1 MDMIPSHPTNDHAR
15 AREALAAIPADL
27 PREDWVRI
35 GMAAKAAGLD
45 LADFNEWSST
55 AAGRYNAAACRD
67 TWKSLH
73 GAGGIGA
80 GTLFH
85 LAAAHGWHDRP
96 ATERPR
102 PPDTPGAAAVW
113 GHCLPAPEDHP
124 YIVAKGGTPAGLRV
138 VPAADSLTIAGQPL
152 AGALVVPAYGTAGNL
167 QSLQF
172 IPAPGQGKKLNLA
185 GATMTGAA
193 FTLGEVKPGRPCYLV
208 EGIGQAWACH
218 AATREAAVCC
228 FGWGNVKTIGA
239 ALQAPRGP
247 AMVVVPDVGKE
258 GQAAEV
264 AKTIGAALACLPAG
278 LPPNFDVND
287 YTQAEGREALR
298 TLLAAVELP
307 EPDRSRPPAAESLI
321 PTEAE
326 LDAARLAPRCIVRH
340 CLYADVA
347 ALVAPGGTGKTTL
360 LIHEAVHIAL
370 GWPVWGLPVEAPGWT
385 LFVTAEDRR
394 EQFMARLR
402 EILACLDLTPADRAR
417 ALWGVR
423 VWDTTGEAVKLIRAA
438 DGNVLLTSL
447 ADDIVEAYQAD
458 PPAACVFDPLVSFG
472 ASEGMINDNEQGII
486 TAARRI
492 VKGLSCCV
500 RLVHHTGKDNARQV
514 ALDQY
519 AGRGGS
525 ALADGSRMMSVLQT
539 WTPEAAGNR
548 QPPPGCTPGPE
559 ASLTILARAK
569 LSYAPPNPPLIWIRR
584 EGFAFAHFTEEPKPA
599 PEDLRAAQADQVER
613 FIRAELERERRYT
626 QTTLEA
632 VAGIMSLTRQ
642 TLRQALAELRISG
655 RVIEAPMPK
664 EQCQGGRKTYLCP
677 ADNPAA
683 PFGGVAPETD
693 ENAPDPVPTPPPSTT
708 PPPYR
713 GSNPGGVEPGFT
725 DPHPGNPAAND
736 WRGSAGLAEYTESKV
751 IEEVLI

>member
-1 MDMIPSHPTNDHAR
+1 MLTDLDR

-27 PREDWVRI
+27 PREEWVRI
-35 GMAAKAAGLD
+35 GMAAKAAGLE
-45 LADFNEWSST
+45 LVDFDQWSAT
-55 AAGRYNAAACRD
+55 APDRYSATACRE
-67 TWKSLH
+67 TWKSIN
-73 GAGGIGA
+73 GTGGIGA

-85 LAAAHGWHDRP
+85 LASAHGWQERR

-102 PPDTPGAAAVW
+102 PPDTPSAAAVW
-113 GHCLPAPEDHP
+113 GRCLPAPEDHP
-124 YIVAKGGTPAGLRV
+124 YIKAKGGTPAGLRV
-138 VPAADSLTIAGQPL
+138 VPKGDPLTIAGQRL

-185 GATMTGAA
+185 GATLTGAA
-193 FTLGEVKPGRPCYLV
+193 FTLGTIQSGRPCYLV

-218 AATREAAVCC
+218 AATGEAAVCC

-239 ALQAPRGP
+239 ALRAHRGP
-247 AMVVVPDVGKE
+247 DLVVVPDVGKE

-264 AKTIGAALACLPAG
+264 VKTIGAAVARLPEG
-278 LPPNFDVND
+278 LPSNFDVND
-287 YTQAEGREALR
+287 FAQAEGRDALR

-307 EPDRSRPPAAESLI
+307 EPDRRRPPAAESLI

-326 LDAARLAPRCIVRH
+326 LDAARLSPRCIVRH

-402 EILACLDLTPADRAR
+402 EILASLDLTPADRAR

-438 DGNVLLTSL
+438 DGNVVLTDL
-447 ADDIVEAYQAD
+447 ADDIVAAYQVD
-458 PPAACVFDPLVSFG
+458 PPAVVVFDPLVSFG

-486 TAARRI
+486 TASRKI
-492 VKGLSCCV
+492 VKGLNCCV
-500 RLVHHTGKDNARQV
+500 RVVHHTGKVNAREG

-539 WTPEAAGNR
+539 WTPEATGNR
-548 QPPPGCTPGPE
+548 QPPPGCTPAPE
-559 ASLTILARAK
+559 ASIVILARAK
-569 LSYAPPNPPLIWIRR
+569 LSYAPPNLPLIWLRR
-584 EGFAFAHFTEEPKPA
+584 EGFAFAAFTEEPKPA
-599 PEDLRAAQADQVER
+599 PEDLRAMQADQVER

-683 PFGGVAPETD
+683 PFGGVAPESD
-693 ENAPDPVPTPPPSTT
+693 ENAADLDSTPPPSTT

-736 WRGSAGLAEYTESKV
+736 WRGSAGLAEYTESEV
-751 IEEVLI
+751 IAEVLI